1 MTRKFRKITKTI
13 ILASETEEN
22 EYKGN
27 ATLLDLISNGVILRI
42 FDLLP
47 LSDVFWNVG
56 YVCQELYDIS
66 FRYINVIEFP
76 YIKPNQKDSQEVKKV
91 FETYINQFTEDMLI
105 AESIRYVVVGKEKD
119 KKELLEEYQTT
130 SDYQTK
136 TILFCQEDLYRMPW
150 FGRYFI
156 FLTSRCLYME
166 KLHLLDNLGDEIVKH
181 VLTDGGKYIVEL
193 DLDGCKLTDQ
203 GLKKITDPLNQGG
216 PLDGRKQLINF
227 KLDCSSVTDHGLKI
241 LAVNCIDL
249 RELYLINCS
258 FLTSEGLK
266 EIANN
271 CTDLQTL
278 HLSYAKQFR
287 NKDVMNIAEQ
297 FNGLHRVI
305 NKTRLTNLSL
315 SMCRSITDEAILSI
329 GYHLQFLVSLN
340 LCGTWELS
348 DSGIQGVTDKCRR
361 LRILDLSG
369 CWELTDKSMKS
380 ISENCPNLERLNVSG
395 CGCVSDFG
403 IDFIATSCN
412 QLKQLG
418 LSACIGITNKGF
430 QMITDFCKFLVVL
443 DLSGSHNMTDDGAL
457 HIVNNSCSLTLLDL
471 RRCEKLTD
479 ECVEMLRRK
488 KVGLKVL
495 FARANVLNLPST
507 DKNTKNIKS
516 NKRVQKSRVSRK
528 K

>member
-1 MTRKFRKITKTI
+1 MPKKFRKITNTI
-13 ILASETEEN
+13 ILASDSDETD
-22 EYKGN
+22 YKGST
-27 ATLLDLISNGVILRI
+27 TLLDIVSNGLILQI
-42 FDLLP
+42 FDHLP

-56 YVCQELYDIS
+56 YVCQELYELS
-66 FRYINVIEFP
+66 YRYVNVIVFP
-76 YIKPNQKDSQEVKKV
+76 TISTKSRDSQDMKKL
-91 FETYINQFTEDMLI
+91 FENYINQFTEDMLI
-105 AESIRYVVVGKEKD
+105 VESIRYVVVGKEKD
-119 KKELLEEYQTT
+119 RKELLEQYQVT

-166 KLHLLDNLGDEIVKH
+166 KIHFVDNLGDEILKQ
-181 VLTDGGKYIVEL
+181 VLTGGGKYIVGL
-193 DLDGCKLTDQ
+193 DLDGCKFTDQ

-216 PLDGRKQLINF
+216 PLDGRKQLINL
-227 KLDCSSVTDHGLKI
+227 KLNCSSITDRGLKV
-241 LAVNCIDL
+241 LATNCIDL
-249 RELYLINCS
+249 RELYLTNCT

-287 NKDVMNIAEQ
+287 NEDVMNISEQ

-315 SMCRSITDEAILSI
+315 SMCRNISDEAILSI
-329 GYHLQFLVSLN
+329 GYHLQFLVSLS

-348 DSGIQGVTDKCRR
+348 DNGIQGVTTCCRK
-361 LRILDLSG
+361 LRIIDLSG

-380 ISENCPNLERLNVSG
+380 ISENCPDLERLNVGG
-395 CGCVSDFG
+395 CGCISDIG
-403 IDFIATSCN
+403 ISLIATSCK

-430 QMITDFCKFLVVL
+430 EIITDLCQYIVAL
-443 DLSGSHNMTDDGAL
+443 DLSGSHNMTDDGAQY
-457 HIVNNSCSLTLLDL
+457 IVNYSSSLTLLDL
-471 RRCEKLTD
+471 RKCEKLTD
-479 ECVEMLRRK
+479 ECVKDLRRK
-488 KVGLKVL
+488 RAGLRIL
-495 FARANVLNLPST
+495 FARGSVIDLPTTEKISKKM
-507 DKNTKNIKS
+507 KNTKRAQK
-516 NKRVQKSRVSRK
+516 NKVSGKR
-528 K
+528 